1 MRLAVANDT
10 ETLHRL
16 ADPLAEHDIHAE
28 HVSLRGTA
36 TPLTDPGLA
45 AFDAGFVFPGRI
57 PEGGVL
63 DSILRVPWLNDRETI
78 LTSRNKAAVI
88 ARLAA
93 ADIPVPES
101 ILVSHPTD
109 TADLVDAV
117 DRLDTPVVIKP
128 NSATRGVG
136 VAKVHDTDS
145 LLGVTDYLD
154 LVHDY
159 RATADKTFLVQEF
172 LPDAVDYRVMVLD
185 GDYAGA
191 VERRLPAE
199 GDGWKHNVHRGA
211 DATSIDLDGGLRALA
226 ERVAAVLD
234 IDFLGVDLLVT
245 DDRAV
250 VTETNARPTVD
261 SLEKYE
267 PDFLDRL
274 ADLLR
279 ELD

>member
-16 ADPLAEHDIHAE
+16 SDPLAERDIYAE
-28 HVSLRGTA
+28 HVSLSRTVTA
-36 TPLTDPGLA
+36 LSDPGVDD
-45 AFDAGFVFPGRI
+45 FDAGFVFPGRI

-63 DSILRVPWLNDRETI
+63 QSVLGVPWLNSREAV
-78 LTSRNKAAVI
+78 LTSRNKAAVT
-88 ARLAA
+88 ARLARA
-93 ADIPVPES
+93 GVPVPDS
-101 ILVSHPTD
+101 VVVSHPTETED
-109 TADLVDAV
+109 LTAAV
-117 DRLDTPVVIKP
+117 ERFDPPVVIKP

-145 LLGVTDYLD
+145 LLGVADYLD

-185 GDYAGA
+185 GEYAGA
-191 VERRLPAE
+191 VKRELPAE
-199 GDGWKHNVHRGA
+199 AEGWKHNVHRGA
-211 DATSIDLDGGLRALA
+211 TATAVDLDDDLRDLA
-226 ERVAAVLD
+226 ESVADVLD
-234 IDFLGVDLLVT
+234 IDFLGVDLLVS

-261 SLEKYE
+261 SFEKYE

-274 ADLLR
+274 VDLLR
-279 ELD
+279 DLP